1 MKNMKIKNVKK
12 GRNNVF
18 KTKHSPATID
28 SFKIISGRFYHQY
41 VQSVQEALSNFYHT
55 VCLSNIYTY
64 MVKVQAHMS
73 GMCR

>member
-41 VQSVQEALSNFYHT
+41 VQSVQEALSNFDHT
-55 VCLSNIYTY
+55 VFTKYSYIYGQGASSY
-64 MVKVQAHMS
+64 VWYV
-73 GMCR
+73 